1 MPSPMPY
8 ENPAPRMPRWAA
20 LTLFAGGIVA
30 LHGTAAAQ
38 SAGAPVRIGSIAID
52 ASGESYYGVDSGIF
66 AANGINAQVTT
77 MNTGAAI
84 ITAVLAGDLDV
95 GIANPLQIAVAIARG
110 VPLQMLAP
118 AALYSLRDANA
129 NLVVAKNSPFKSPKD
144 LIGAT
149 FGVSSLSDFN
159 QLSLLAYL
167 DTNKVPRDSV
177 HFVELPF
184 SEVGA
189 ALARGTIGAA
199 IITEPFKTNAMTAG
213 QIREFGDT
221 YLTIQ
226 PEIAPIFWFTT
237 KGWIQKNPD
246 LAKRFVGAI
255 YATARWANSHYKES
269 GDILARVAK
278 MDPAVVASMKRLYFA
293 TSNDPKYTAHTLA
306 LAFQYG
312 MLPRA
317 VPFEEFSAF

>member
-1 MPSPMPY
+1 MRSPMTY
-8 ENPAPRMPRWAA
+8 ENPAARLPRSAA
-20 LTLFAGGIVA
+20 LALLAGGIVA

-38 SAGAPVRIGSIAID
+38 TAAAPVRIGSIPID

-66 AANGINAQVTT
+66 ASNGITAQVTT
-77 MNTGAAI
+77 LNTGAAI
-84 ITAVLAGDLDV
+84 LTAVLAGDLDV

-110 VPLQMLAP
+110 VPLVMLAP

-189 ALARGTIGAA
+189 ALARGTIQAA
-199 IITEPFKTNAMTAG
+199 VITEPFKSKAVAAG
-213 QIREFGDT
+213 QIRDFGDT

-237 KGWIQKNPD
+237 KGWVQKNPD
-246 LAKRFVGAI
+246 LAKRFVAAI
-255 YATARWANSHYKES
+255 YATARWANTHYKES

-278 MDPAVVASMKRLYFA
+278 MDPADVATMKRLYFA
-293 TSNDPKYTAHTLA
+293 TSNDRKYTEHTLA
-306 LAFQYG
+306 LASQYG
-312 MLPRA
+312 MLPRP
-317 VPFEEFSAF
+317 VTFEEFSAF

>member
-1 MPSPMPY
+1 MTDQ
-8 ENPAPRMPRWAA
+8 NLARRVPRSAA
-20 LTLFAGGIVA
+20 LALIAGGAFVA
-30 LHGTAAAQ
+30 ARPAVAQ
-38 SAGAPVRIGSIAID
+38 TSAPAVRIGSIPID
-52 ASGESYYGVDSGIF
+52 ASGESYYGVESGIF
-66 AANGINAQVTT
+66 AANGVNAQVTT
-77 MNTGAAI
+77 LNTGSAI

-95 GIANPLQIAVAIARG
+95 GIANPLQIAVAIAHG

-129 NLVVAKNSPFKSPKD
+129 NLVVAKSSPFASPKD
-144 LIGAT
+144 LVGAT

-167 DTNKVPRDSV
+167 DTNKVPRGSV

-189 ALARGTIGAA
+189 ALARGTIQAG
-199 IITEPFKTNAMTAG
+199 ILTEPFKTQAVAAG
-213 QIREFGDT
+213 QIRDFGDT

-226 PEIAPIFWFTT
+226 PEIAPIYWFTT

-246 LAKRFVGAI
+246 LAKRFVSAI
-255 YATARWANSHYKES
+255 FATARWANSHYKES

-278 MDPAVVASMKRLYFA
+278 MDPAVVATMKRLYFA
-293 TSNDPKYTAHTLA
+293 TSNDRKYTEHTLA
-306 LAFQYG
+306 LAYQYG

-317 VPFEEFSAF
+317 VTFGEFSAF

>member
-1 MPSPMPY
+1 MRVQ
-8 ENPAPRMPRWAA
+8 NLAPALTRSAA
-20 LTLFAGGIVA
+20 LTLVAGG
-30 LHGTAAAQ
+30 LL
-38 SAGAPVRIGSIAID
+38 AGARPAGAQATGATVRIGSIAID

-66 AANGINAQVTT
+66 ASNGINAQVTT
-77 MNTGAAI
+77 LNTGAAI

-95 GIANPLQIAVAIARG
+95 GIANPLQIATAIARNI
-110 VPLQMLAP
+110 PLVMLAP
-118 AALYSLRDANA
+118 AALYSLKDANA
-129 NLVVAKNSPFKSPKD
+129 NLVVAKTSPFKSAKD
-144 LIGAT
+144 LVGAT

-177 HFVELPF
+177 KFVELPF

-189 ALARGTIGAA
+189 ALARGTIQAS

-237 KGWIQKNPD
+237 RGWVQKNPD
-246 LAKRFVGAI
+246 VAKKVVTAI
-255 YATARWANSHYKES
+255 YATAKWANTHYKES
-269 GDILARVAK
+269 GDILAKVAK
-278 MDPAVVASMKRLYFA
+278 MDPAVVANMKRLYFA
-293 TSNDPKYTAHTLA
+293 TSNDRKYTERTLA

-312 MLPRA
+312 MLPRQ
-317 VPFEEFSAF
+317 VTFEEFSAF

>member
-1 MPSPMPY
+1 MRVQ
-8 ENPAPRMPRWAA
+8 NLAPALTRSAA
-20 LTLFAGGIVA
+20 LTLVAGG
-30 LHGTAAAQ
+30 LL
-38 SAGAPVRIGSIAID
+38 AGARPAGAQATGAAVRIGSIAID

-66 AANGINAQVTT
+66 ASNGINAQVTT
-77 MNTGAAI
+77 LNTGAAI

-95 GIANPLQIAVAIARG
+95 GIANPLQIATAIARNI
-110 VPLQMLAP
+110 PLVMLAP
-118 AALYSLRDANA
+118 AALYSLKDANA
-129 NLVVAKNSPFKSPKD
+129 NLVVAKTSPFKSAKD
-144 LIGAT
+144 LVGAT

-177 HFVELPF
+177 KFVELPF

-189 ALARGTIGAA
+189 ALARGTIQAS

-237 KGWIQKNPD
+237 RGWVQKNPD
-246 LAKRFVGAI
+246 VAKKVVTAI
-255 YATARWANSHYKES
+255 YATAKWANTHYKES
-269 GDILARVAK
+269 GDILAKVAK
-278 MDPAVVASMKRLYFA
+278 MDPAVVANMKRLYFA
-293 TSNDPKYTAHTLA
+293 TSNDRKYTEHTLA

-312 MLPRA
+312 MLPRQ
-317 VPFEEFSAF
+317 VTFEEFSAF

>member
-1 MPSPMPY
+1 M
-8 ENPAPRMPRWAA
+8 
-20 LTLFAGGIVA
+20 
-30 LHGTAAAQ
+30 
-38 SAGAPVRIGSIAID
+38 RIGSIAID

-66 AANGINAQVTT
+66 ASNGINAQVTT
-77 MNTGAAI
+77 LNTGSAI

-95 GIANPLQIAVAIARG
+95 GIANPLQIAIAIARSI
-110 VPLQMLAP
+110 PLVMLAP

-129 NLVVAKNSPFKSPKD
+129 NLVVAKTSPFKTAKD
-144 LIGAT
+144 LVGAT

-177 HFVELPF
+177 KFVELPF

-189 ALARGTIGAA
+189 ALARGTIQAA
-199 IITEPFKTNAMTAG
+199 IITEPFKTDAMTAG

-237 KGWIQKNPD
+237 KGWVQKNPD
-246 LAKRFVGAI
+246 VAKKLVTAI
-255 YATARWANSHYKES
+255 YATARWANTHYKES
-269 GDILARVAK
+269 GDILAQAWRRWTRR
-278 MDPAVVASMKRLYFA
+278 SLR
-293 TSNDPKYTAHTLA
+293 T
-306 LAFQYG
+306 
-312 MLPRA
+312 
-317 VPFEEFSAF
+317 